1 MNFVKICNLI
11 KYKNFR
17 YFLIFN
23 DITINRDYNSIS
35 DANSDILNIINKQ
48 NDKMA

>member
-11 KYKNFR
+11 KDKNLR

-35 DANSDILNIINKQ
+35 DPDYKFLNVERIPNG
-48 NDKMA
+48 A